1 MSDELHI
8 ASLIIH
14 VRPSEM
20 SALLD
25 WLGLQPHMDVRASS
39 KEGKVVAVTEREH
52 QRDILQVID
61 AVEAQPGVLGCTMVY
76 HEVLSPQEAEQELL
90 PLVPTH

>member
-1 MSDELHI
+1 MSNELHI

-14 VRPSEM
+14 VRPSQM
-20 SALLD
+20 PALLD
-25 WLGLQPHMDVRASS
+25 WLTVQPQLDVRASS
-39 KEGKVVAVTEREH
+39 EQGKVVAVTEREH
-52 QRDILQVID
+52 QRDILEVID

-76 HEVLSPQEAEQELL
+76 HEVMSLREAEQELL